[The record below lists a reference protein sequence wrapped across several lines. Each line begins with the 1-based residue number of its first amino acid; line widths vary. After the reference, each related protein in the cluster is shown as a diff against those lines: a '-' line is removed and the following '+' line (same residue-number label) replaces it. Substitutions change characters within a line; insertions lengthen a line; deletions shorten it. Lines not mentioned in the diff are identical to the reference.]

1 MQFHLKVYRAPEGI
15 KFLTLTAS
23 GASEAVA
30 QAQAQGYRVLSSRRA
45 LGPSFNFA
53 SRSKFSVALFSHEM
67 LALLQAGLSL
77 VETIDILASKA
88 KDAASR
94 RILNTLEQHLREGQS
109 FSRALQL
116 MPDAFPPLYVATIR
130 TSEQTGDLVT
140 ALDRYLAYHRQLN
153 LVRDKV
159 VAASV
164 YPALLIAVGL
174 LVILFLLGYVVP
186 RFSQVYEDIGGNL
199 PWTSRLL
206 MEWGRFLANHAG
218 GVGLAFL
225 AVIGTVAFVV
235 TRPMVRAWFI
245 KSLWSLP
252 TVGEKIQLYQLAR
265 FTRTLAM
272 LINGGIPFVTAL
284 TMVQD
289 LLRQP
294 ALRQGLSAAAAS
306 ISEGQ
311 SVSSAFSLHG
321 LATEVGIRLLAVGE
335 RSGSMGQTLERIAKL
350 YDDDISRWV
359 DWFTRLFE
367 PLLMIAIGL
376 IIGVVVLLMY
386 LPIFELASSIQ

>member
-1 MQFHLKVYRAPEGI
+1 MQFHLKVYRASEGV

-23 GASEAVA
+23 NATDAA
-30 QAQAQGYRVLSSRRA
+30 TQAQAQGYRVLSSRRA
-45 LGPSFNFA
+45 LGPSFNSA
-53 SRSKFSVALFSHEM
+53 TRSKFSVALFSQEM

-77 VETIDILASKA
+77 VETIDILAHKS

-94 RILNTLEQHLREGQS
+94 RILITLEQHLREGQS

-116 MPDAFPPLYVATIR
+116 MPDAFPPVYVATIR

-159 VAASV
+159 VAALV

-225 AVIGTVAFVV
+225 AVIGAIAFVV

-289 LLRQP
+289 LLGQP
-294 ALRQGLSAAAAS
+294 FQRRCPTRAGRWTLYRMDWPMVAACAA
-306 ISEGQ
+306 
-311 SVSSAFSLHG
+311 
-321 LATEVGIRLLAVGE
+321 
-335 RSGSMGQTLERIAKL
+335 
-350 YDDDISRWV
+350 
-359 DWFTRLFE
+359 
-367 PLLMIAIGL
+367 
-376 IIGVVVLLMY
+376 
-386 LPIFELASSIQ
+386 